1 LLCAFAFNDK
11 AIKKIMIKMLSTI
24 NRLKKSFFIIS
35 IFFMS
40 FVFNTNH
47 VSAQTT
53 RTVGSGGNYAT
64 LKDAFDAINA
74 GSITGS
80 LTLQIISNTS

>member
-1 LLCAFAFNDK
+1 
-11 AIKKIMIKMLSTI
+11 
-24 NRLKKSFFIIS
+24 
-35 IFFMS
+35 MS